1 VRGGNAEPAR
11 SARSARSEESRE
23 NEGGNVCEKQLETL
37 VSENATLS
45 SVQTDENIRDWKEQ
59 SNEAKFM
66 FSGLSLKKIS

>member
-1 VRGGNAEPAR
+1 
-11 SARSARSEESRE
+11 
-23 NEGGNVCEKQLETL
+23 VCEKQLETL

-59 SNEAKFM
+59 SNEAKVM